1 MNNNIKTMENI
12 KECTNEETNDE
23 TNDETNEETM
33 NELPEYSDDE
43 DFRKMMND
51 AIMNKLNNQI
61 DEPKKIKKK
70 KCQMLYSTPII
81 KTSKQMQLGEF
92 MKTTQTETFVSQRK
106 YMKQNTGIK
115 RQFNPRMPPYLL
127 VKKFTKKTTVLD
139 ENDFP
144 QL

>member
-1 MNNNIKTMENI
+1 MNNNIETMKNI
-12 KECTNEETNDE
+12 KECPNE
-23 TNDETNEETM
+23 ETNEETM

-43 DFRKMMND
+43 DFRKMMNE
-51 AIMNKLNNQI
+51 AIMNKLNNQT
-61 DEPKKIKKK
+61 DEPKKTKKK

-127 VKKFTKKTTVLD
+127 VKTFTKKTNTLD